1 MDILCAMRP
10 ANPLNLLMRVLF
22 LAVVGFVVAM
32 GTASAHEGRHDGRSS
47 SPSYSEPSAH
57 HSHDQRAHDQQAHDQ
72 QGATERQASSDEAA
86 KTDDDPSPCPRDQSP
101 DHASNN
107 CCNIACHAALAATP
121 ADSIGTLQI
130 HGPRILGLTD
140 LLVGRL
146 SGRTERP
153 PKLG

>member
-1 MDILCAMRP
+1 MDILYAMRS
-10 ANPLNLLMRVLF
+10 ANPLSLLMRALF
-22 LAVVGFVVAM
+22 LAVVGFVVAA
-32 GTASAHEGRHDGRSS
+32 GTASAHEGRHVGRSTG
-47 SPSYSEPSAH
+47 PSYSEPAAH
-57 HSHDQRAHDQQAHDQ
+57 HSHDQ
-72 QGATERQASSDEAA
+72 QGATEQQPSADEAA
-86 KTDDDPSPCPRDQSP
+86 IVDGDASPCPRDQSP

-121 ADSIGTLQI
+121 VDSIGTLQV
-130 HGPRILGLTD
+130 HGLRIVGLAD

>member
-1 MDILCAMRP
+1 MDILYAMRS
-10 ANPLNLLMRVLF
+10 ANPLSLLMRVLF
-22 LAVVGFVVAM
+22 LAVVGFVVAA
-32 GTASAHEGRHDGRSS
+32 GTASAHEGRHDGRSTG
-47 SPSYSEPSAH
+47 PSYSEPSAH
-57 HSHDQRAHDQQAHDQ
+57 HSHDQHRAMEQQAS
-72 QGATERQASSDEAA
+72 ADEAA
-86 KTDDDPSPCPRDQSP
+86 EADGDASPCPRDQSP

-121 ADSIGTLQI
+121 VDSIGTLQV
-130 HGPRILGLTD
+130 HGLRIVGLAD

>member
-1 MDILCAMRP
+1 MDILCAMRS

-47 SPSYSEPSAH
+47 GPSYSEPSAH
-57 HSHDQRAHDQQAHDQ
+57 HSHDQ
-72 QGATERQASSDEAA
+72 QGATEQHASSDEAA
-86 KTDDDPSPCPRDQSP
+86 KTDDDTSPCPRDQSP

-121 ADSIGTLQI
+121 VDSIGTLQI
-130 HGPRILGLTD
+130 HGPRILGLTG

>member
-1 MDILCAMRP
+1 MYILYTMRL
-10 ANPLNLLMRVLF
+10 ANPLSLLVRVLF
-22 LAVVGFVVAM
+22 LAVVGFVVAA
-32 GTASAHEGRHDGRSS
+32 GTASAHEGRRDGRSTG
-47 SPSYSEPSAH
+47 PSYSEPSAH
-57 HSHDQRAHDQQAHDQ
+57 HSHDQHRATEQQAS
-72 QGATERQASSDEAA
+72 ADEADRVDGDA
-86 KTDDDPSPCPRDQSP
+86 SPCPRDQSS

-121 ADSIGTLQI
+121 ADSIGTLQVHSLHI
-130 HGPRILGLTD
+130 VGLAD

>member
-1 MDILCAMRP
+1 MDILCSMRL

-22 LAVVGFVVAM
+22 LAVVGFVVAV
-32 GTASAHEGRHDGRSS
+32 GSASAHEGRHDGRSS
-47 SPSYSEPSAH
+47 GPSYSEPSAH
-57 HSHDQRAHDQQAHDQ
+57 HSHDQQS
-72 QGATERQASSDEAA
+72 ATEHQASSDEAGKIDGDA
-86 KTDDDPSPCPRDQSP
+86 APCPRDQAP

-121 ADSIGTLQI
+121 VDSIGTLQV
-130 HGPRILGLTD
+130 HGLRIVSLTD